1 MILHN
6 FVNQIVNKQNQIK
19 IIIKNVNEQNI
30 SMSLIESV
38 FRKPAKIL

>member
-19 IIIKNVNEQNI
+19 IIIKNVNDKI
-30 SMSLIESV
+30 
-38 FRKPAKIL
+38 FR